1 MHDMQKGRQRDEL
14 HPLVQTL
21 NPSYIDS
28 CVKLEDAAFPEGQ
41 RGSRE
46 KVRQLGAC
54 ISNTQPSPRPSTVHH

>member
-54 ISNTQPSPRPSTVHH
+54 ISNT